1 MIVGIGCDIIEI
13 ERIARAIK
21 SESFIRRVFTA
32 EEAAYCQRRGQ
43 QAAASFAARF
53 AAKEAVLKALGT
65 GLREG
70 SLQEIAVDN
79 DGLGKPLVQLSGHFA
94 MLAKQLGVK
103 NIQISLSHS
112 RELATAYVIMEDGNE
127 ISKRTGNET
136 A

>member
-94 MLAKQLGVK
+94 MLAKQLGLK

-112 RELATAYVIMEDGNE
+112 RDFAVAYVIMEDD
-127 ISKRTGNET
+127 K
-136 A
+136 

>member
-1 MIVGIGCDIIEI
+1 MIVGVGCDIIEI

-79 DGLGKPLVQLSGHFA
+79 NGLGKPLVQLSGHFA

-112 RELATAYVIMEDGNE
+112 RELATAYVIMEDG
-127 ISKRTGNET
+127 K
-136 A
+136 

>member
-1 MIVGIGCDIIEI
+1 MIVGVGCDIIEI

-112 RELATAYVIMEDGNE
+112 RDFAVAYVIMEDE
-127 ISKRTGNET
+127 K
-136 A
+136 

>member
-1 MIVGIGCDIIEI
+1 MIVGAGCDIIEI

-112 RELATAYVIMEDGNE
+112 RELATAYVIMEDG
-127 ISKRTGNET
+127 K
-136 A
+136 

>member
-1 MIVGIGCDIIEI
+1 MIVGLGCDIIEI

-112 RELATAYVIMEDGNE
+112 RELATAYVIMEDG
-127 ISKRTGNET
+127 K
-136 A
+136 

>member
-1 MIVGIGCDIIEI
+1 MIVGVGCDIIEI
-13 ERIARAIK
+13 KRIARAIK

-79 DGLGKPLVQLSGHFA
+79 DGLGKPLVQLSGNFA
-94 MLAKQLGVK
+94 MLAKQLRVK

-112 RELATAYVIMEDGNE
+112 RELATAYVIMEDG
-127 ISKRTGNET
+127 K
-136 A
+136 

>member
-21 SESFIRRVFTA
+21 RESFIQRVFTA
-32 EEAAYCQRRGQ
+32 KEAAYCQSRGQ

-70 SLQEIAVDN
+70 SLQEIAVAN
-79 DGLGKPLVQLSGHFA
+79 DALGKPLVQLSGHFA
-94 MLAKQLGVK
+94 ALTRQLGVK

-112 RELATAYVIMEDGNE
+112 RDFAVAYVIMEDD
-127 ISKRTGNET
+127 K
-136 A
+136 

>member
-1 MIVGIGCDIIEI
+1 MIVGVGCDIIEI

-53 AAKEAVLKALGT
+53 AAKEAVLKALET

-79 DGLGKPLVQLSGHFA
+79 DVLGKPLVQLSGHFA

-112 RELATAYVIMEDGNE
+112 REFAVAYVIMEDG
-127 ISKRTGNET
+127 K
-136 A
+136 

>member
-21 SESFIRRVFTA
+21 RESFIRRVFTA

-65 GLREG
+65 GLR
-70 SLQEIAVDN
+70 VDN

-112 RELATAYVIMEDGNE
+112 RELATAYVIMEDD
-127 ISKRTGNET
+127 K
-136 A
+136 

>member
-21 SESFIRRVFTA
+21 RESFIQRVFTA
-32 EEAAYCQRRGQ
+32 KEAAYCQSRGQ

-70 SLQEIAVDN
+70 SLQEIAVAN
-79 DGLGKPLVQLSGHFA
+79 DALGKPLVQLSGHFA
-94 MLAKQLGVK
+94 ELSRQLGVK

-112 RELATAYVIMEDGNE
+112 RDFAVAYVIMEDD
-127 ISKRTGNET
+127 K
-136 A
+136 

>member
-1 MIVGIGCDIIEI
+1 MIVGVGCDIIEI

-112 RELATAYVIMEDGNE
+112 RELATAYVIMDYC
-127 ISKRTGNET
+127 I
-136 A
+136 

>member
-43 QAAASFAARF
+43 QEAASFAARF

-112 RELATAYVIMEDGNE
+112 RELATAYVIMEDG
-127 ISKRTGNET
+127 K
-136 A
+136 

>member
-21 SESFIRRVFTA
+21 SESFIRRVFTV

-112 RELATAYVIMEDGNE
+112 RDFAVAYVIMEDG
-127 ISKRTGNET
+127 K
-136 A
+136 

>member
-21 SESFIRRVFTA
+21 RESFIQRVFTA
-32 EEAAYCQRRGQ
+32 KEAAYCQSRGQ

-70 SLQEIAVDN
+70 TLQEIAVAN
-79 DGLGKPLVQLSGHFA
+79 DALGKPLVQLSGHFA
-94 MLAKQLGVK
+94 ALSRQLGVK

-112 RELATAYVIMEDGNE
+112 RDFAVAYVIMEDD
-127 ISKRTGNET
+127 K
-136 A
+136 

>member
-1 MIVGIGCDIIEI
+1 MIVGVGCDIIEI

-32 EEAAYCQRRGQ
+32 EEAAYCQRKGQ

-112 RELATAYVIMEDGNE
+112 REFAVAYVIMEDG
-127 ISKRTGNET
+127 K
-136 A
+136 

>member
-13 ERIARAIK
+13 ERIVRAIK

-112 RELATAYVIMEDGNE
+112 RELATAYVIMEDG
-127 ISKRTGNET
+127 K
-136 A
+136 

>member
-94 MLAKQLGVK
+94 MLSRQLGVK

-112 RELATAYVIMEDGNE
+112 RDFAVAYVIKEDG
-127 ISKRTGNET
+127 K
-136 A
+136 

>member
-1 MIVGIGCDIIEI
+1 MIVGVGCDIIEI

-32 EEAAYCQRRGQ
+32 EEAAYCQNRGQ
-43 QAAASFAARF
+43 QAAASFAALF

-112 RELATAYVIMEDGNE
+112 RELATAYVIMEDG
-127 ISKRTGNET
+127 K
-136 A
+136 

>member
-1 MIVGIGCDIIEI
+1 MIVGVGCDIIEI

-79 DGLGKPLVQLSGHFA
+79 DVLGKPLVQLNGHFA

-112 RELATAYVIMEDGNE
+112 RELATAYVIMEDG
-127 ISKRTGNET
+127 K
-136 A
+136 

>member
-21 SESFIRRVFTA
+21 SESFIWRVFTA

-112 RELATAYVIMEDGNE
+112 RDFAVAYVIMEDD
-127 ISKRTGNET
+127 K
-136 A
+136 

>member
-21 SESFIRRVFTA
+21 RESFIQRVFTA
-32 EEAAYCQRRGQ
+32 KEAAYCQSRGQ

-70 SLQEIAVDN
+70 SLQEIAVAN
-79 DGLGKPLVQLSGHFA
+79 DALGKPLVQLSGHFSA
-94 MLAKQLGVK
+94 LSRQLGVK

-112 RELATAYVIMEDGNE
+112 RDFAVAYVIMEDD
-127 ISKRTGNET
+127 K
-136 A
+136 

>member
-1 MIVGIGCDIIEI
+1 MIVGVGCDIIEI

-21 SESFIRRVFTA
+21 RESFIHRVFTA
-32 EEAAYCQRRGQ
+32 KEAAYCQSRGH

-70 SLQEIAVDN
+70 SLQEIAVAN
-79 DGLGKPLVQLSGHFA
+79 DALGKPLVQLSGHFA
-94 MLAKQLGVK
+94 ALSRQLGVK

-112 RELATAYVIMEDGNE
+112 RDFAVAYVIMEDD
-127 ISKRTGNET
+127 K
-136 A
+136 

>member
-1 MIVGIGCDIIEI
+1 MIVGVGCDIIEI

-70 SLQEIAVDN
+70 SLQELAVDN

-112 RELATAYVIMEDGNE
+112 RDFAVAYVIMEDD
-127 ISKRTGNET
+127 K
-136 A
+136 

>member
-21 SESFIRRVFTA
+21 SESFIWRVFTA

-79 DGLGKPLVQLSGHFA
+79 DVLGKPLVQLSGHFA

-112 RELATAYVIMEDGNE
+112 RELATAYVIMEDG
-127 ISKRTGNET
+127 K
-136 A
+136 

>member
-21 SESFIRRVFTA
+21 RESFIRRVFTA

-79 DGLGKPLVQLSGHFA
+79 DVLGKPLVQLSGHFA

-112 RELATAYVIMEDGNE
+112 RELATAYAIMEDG
-127 ISKRTGNET
+127 K
-136 A
+136 

>member
-1 MIVGIGCDIIEI
+1 MIVGVGCDIIEI

-103 NIQISLSHS
+103 NIQISLSHN
-112 RELATAYVIMEDGNE
+112 RELATAYVIMEDG
-127 ISKRTGNET
+127 K
-136 A
+136 

>member
-1 MIVGIGCDIIEI
+1 MIVGVGCDIIEI

-32 EEAAYCQRRGQ
+32 DEAAYCQRRGQ
-43 QAAASFAARF
+43 QAPASFAARF

-112 RELATAYVIMEDGNE
+112 RELATAYVIMEDG
-127 ISKRTGNET
+127 K
-136 A
+136 

>member
-43 QAAASFAARF
+43 QAAASFASRF

-112 RELATAYVIMEDGNE
+112 RELATAYVIMEDG
-127 ISKRTGNET
+127 K
-136 A
+136 

>member
-103 NIQISLSHS
+103 NIQVSLSHS
-112 RELATAYVIMEDGNE
+112 RELATAYVIMEDG
-127 ISKRTGNET
+127 K
-136 A
+136 

>member
-70 SLQEIAVDN
+70 SLQEITVDN
-79 DGLGKPLVQLSGHFA
+79 DVLGKPLVQLSGHFA

-112 RELATAYVIMEDGNE
+112 RELATAYVIMEDG
-127 ISKRTGNET
+127 K
-136 A
+136 

>member
-53 AAKEAVLKALGT
+53 AAKEAVLKALET

-79 DGLGKPLVQLSGHFA
+79 DVLGKPLVQLSGHFA

-112 RELATAYVIMEDGNE
+112 RELATAYVIMEDG
-127 ISKRTGNET
+127 K
-136 A
+136 

>member
-1 MIVGIGCDIIEI
+1 MIVGVGCDIIEI

-112 RELATAYVIMEDGNE
+112 RDLATAYVIMEDG
-127 ISKRTGNET
+127 K
-136 A
+136 

>member
-79 DGLGKPLVQLSGHFA
+79 DVLGKPLVQLNGNFA

-112 RELATAYVIMEDGNE
+112 RELATAYVIMEDG
-127 ISKRTGNET
+127 K
-136 A
+136 